1 MNDKIDVKIEQ
12 PTLKIE
18 IAGGAG
24 SGGGGGGGSITVSDS
39 TGTPSVTSVTEIQFT
54 GGVVTDE
61 GAGVAKVDLTKAIF
75 LHMGA

>member
-1 MNDKIDVKIEQ
+1 MNDKIDIKIEQ

-18 IAGGAG
+18 IAGAAG
-24 SGGGGGGGSITVSDS
+24 GTGGGGGSVTVSDS
-39 TGTPSVTSVTEIQFT
+39 TGTPSVTSVTEIKFT